1 MKHPDIFTPAR
12 WSHDIFRLRKIEK
25 IEMPVGNSVGSDY
38 WKQGL
43 RCKIVLWNDRWRFMS
58 CCEYQQVTYSG
69 EFKLKRQDSFWSLA

>member
-1 MKHPDIFTPAR
+1 MKHPDIFPPAR

-43 RCKIVLWNDRWRFMS
+43 RWSKQLFSNLKIWAA
-58 CCEYQQVTYSG
+58 
-69 EFKLKRQDSFWSLA
+69 RQKQKA